1 MIQDTSPARPEQLRT
16 DANALQRY
24 RRAFEVL
31 LGIPA
36 TEGNRIDVLR
46 NGVEIFPAMLQ
57 AIRAA
62 TSTVDLTTYVY
73 WTGEIADTFADA
85 LSERARAGVR
95 CRILLDA
102 LGAYAMNR
110 GLVDQMQDAGCIV
123 EWFRPPKRL
132 RVWEVN
138 NRTHRKVL
146 VCDEQVAFIGGVGI
160 AEEWEGDARDPSEWR
175 DTHFRVRGPAVDGLH
190 ASFVGNWAETGHP
203 SFDDAD
209 RFPEQPKPGKSV
221 VQVVNC
227 PSQVGWSELQT
238 AYDALFR
245 LAQRRLRITS
255 AYFVPDE
262 GLRDRLCEAARQGV
276 EIDVLVPGEHTDKR
290 VVQAAGEADYAPLL
304 EAGVRIWRYRPT
316 MLHAKI
322 ITADDRVACVGSA
335 NLDPRSLR
343 QNEEA
348 NLIVVDPDVVA
359 VLDRHFAA
367 DLAHSD
373 PVEPDRWSERGLI
386 QRAKEQAIDLLDEQ
400 L

>member
-1 MIQDTSPARPEQLRT
+1 VST
-16 DANALQRY
+16 LQRY
-24 RRAFEVL
+24 RRALEVL
-31 LGIPA
+31 LGVAA
-36 TEGNRIDVLR
+36 TEGNKIDVLR

-62 TSTVDLTTYVY
+62 QSTIDLTTYVY
-73 WTGEIADTFADA
+73 WTGNIAEEFADA

-102 LGAYAMNR
+102 VGAYAMNR
-110 GLVDQMQDAGCIV
+110 ELSDKMQNAGCIL

-132 RVWEVN
+132 RVWEMN

-160 AEEWEGDARDPSEWR
+160 AKEWEGDARDPSEWR

-203 SFDDAD
+203 LFDEAD
-209 RFPEQPKPGKSV
+209 RFPEQPKPGNAI

-238 AYDALFR
+238 AFDVLFR
-245 LAQRRLRITS
+245 LAERRIHITS
-255 AYFVPDE
+255 AYFVPDDT
-262 GLRDRLCEAARQGV
+262 LRDQLCEAARRGV
-276 EIDVLVPGEHTDKR
+276 EIDVLMPGEHTDKR
-290 VVQAAGEADYAPLL
+290 VVQLAGEADYASLL
-304 EAGVRIWRYRPT
+304 AAGVRIWRYRPT

-322 ITADDRVACVGSA
+322 LTADGLVACVGSA

-343 QNEEA
+343 LNEEA
-348 NLIVVDPDVVA
+348 NLLVLDPEVVA

-367 DLAHSD
+367 DLAQST
-373 PVEPDRWSERGLI
+373 PVDPDRWADRGMV
-386 QRAKEQAIDLLDEQ
+386 QRLKEAATELLDEQ

>member
-1 MIQDTSPARPEQLRT
+1 MS
-16 DANALQRY
+16 ALQHY
-24 RRAFEVL
+24 RRALEVL

-36 TEGNRIDVLR
+36 TEGNQVDALR
-46 NGVEIFPAMLQ
+46 NGAEIFPAMLE

-62 TSTVDLTTYVY
+62 QSTVDLTTYVY
-73 WTGEIADTFADA
+73 WTGGIANTFADV

-102 LGAYAMNR
+102 VGAYAMNR
-110 GLVDQMQDAGCIV
+110 DLADQMQDAGCIL
-123 EWFRPPKRL
+123 EWFRTPKRL
-132 RVWEVN
+132 RLWEVN

-160 AEEWEGDARDPSEWR
+160 AQEWEGDARNPSEWR

-203 SFDDAD
+203 PFDDAD
-209 RFPEQPKPGKSV
+209 RFPEQPQPGKAV

-238 AYDALFR
+238 AYDTLFR
-245 LAQRRLRITS
+245 LVERRLRITS
-255 AYFVPDE
+255 AYFVPDDT
-262 GLRDRLCEAARQGV
+262 LRDQVCAAARRGV
-276 EIDVLVPGEHTDKR
+276 EVDVLMPGGHIDKR

-322 ITADDRVACVGSA
+322 LTVDNLVACVGSA

-343 QNEEA
+343 LNEEA
-348 NLIVVDPDVVA
+348 NLLVLDPDLVA
-359 VLDRHFAA
+359 VLDRHFAI
-367 DLAHSD
+367 DLAQSD
-373 PVEPDRWSERGLI
+373 PVDPDRWANRGVI
-386 QRAKEQAIDLLDEQ
+386 QRIKETATELLDEQ